1 MAMPGQAGG
10 LDYVKRRSDKVNI
23 TFDIFLQEIEKTK
36 ISLKISG
43 KGELGGLATTTTPY
57 EQNCKIGRQSGQ
69 NRVQPLKIKDFK
81 KVYKVTE
88 SKRTKY
94 SKGTKSKK

>member
-10 LDYVKRRSDKVNI
+10 LDYAKRRSDKVNI

-43 KGELGGLATTTTPY
+43 KGELGVGY
-57 EQNCKIGRQSGQ
+57 YDN
-69 NRVQPLKIKDFK
+69 PL
-81 KVYKVTE
+81 
-88 SKRTKY
+88 
-94 SKGTKSKK
+94 